1 MEAPL
6 FCEGVMQP
14 GHEAAEVRRHVRLH
28 PGSGRVHVHVPRL
41 QGSRAVRPPP
51 AHSPAQEPAS
61 SPVPA
66 PLATADAAAPEE
78 HDLVGERVEMW
89 HVFAGMP
96 RPGEISE
103 LMRAGGVHARDFDRL
118 RDPECDM
125 RSTDYVDELVRQA
138 RAGPVAV
145 AVFGIPCETWSVGP
159 RRVKRP
165 LDEPSG
171 RPPQSDERPDGLTPS
186 EAAQVGDANLMCR
199 GCCRIAIALHLRDGA
214 FVFEHPAARHILGTP
229 FYWAAKS
236 DRASIMRMPEMM
248 ALQAATGAVWVFAP
262 HCYFHDGIDGSTGP
276 QKWSMY
282 LISRNLLPFLGE
294 IRRANCH
301 PPRHTELAW
310 GVDDLGH
317 RRALGHAQYSPGLAR
332 VIADG
337 LLAFLARGPW
347 ARDTVGGELAWGHG
361 LHPDVRTAIEAAS
374 RRSLHFAS
382 HRRRIVVPPDQR
394 WCQPMPA
401 GADAAPPPADE
412 SWEWLHGRSADSDGS
427 DDETLET
434 AAVGAMRPTRSRT
447 PLPGVVALKVAYWMM
462 WLPNDDSGP
471 AGERQGLHDILR
483 WRDAAAVAMAC
494 MRAGKRCTAPATL
507 VVPAK
512 CKHPAFR
519 EILMDCR
526 NPQDCVQMRRSTRRT
541 RMPGRQMDR
550 AAYRQLADEVGWRAV
565 DADIVDQAGEGGV
578 ESRSRC
584 GFYTVLMFH
593 HAGAREQ
600 FQALD
605 DIVRKDA
612 DEKWILGPF
621 CYCPPTE
628 PFRALPRNVVLQTR
642 TRQAED
648 GTFHE
653 WQKPRGTTN
662 STAGPSGGRDTDDS
676 PNACIDSS
684 QKSMALPSAVRHAQ
698 AAGVVDA
705 FGDGAAIRGRVYSTD
720 RENAFTFL
728 MVTRVEW
735 ATQGF
740 VWDLPGGPRVEGACA
755 EAADFRGGPPAGP
768 RDAAAWR
775 RLCAAEALGDAAL
788 LPRAP
793 AVGEPPFGWWIGS
806 RCHFGGA
813 HMPQRYGRVTLP
825 VRVRIYGAQGELD
838 ERYPLPP
845 CALRIR
851 ERRRALQAAGLL
863 PLGDEQLNPRDIQ
876 SFIDDNGGSGLDDV
890 IGIPPELA
898 HIQLDLSCMGPNG
911 GRPARLDSRIA
922 SYARID
928 ILYTLR
934 VGFAIS
940 PKTQVGDRVVSLGLR
955 ICVDEHTIDC
965 PPTKRDSIVADCQ
978 RIRDQLNAP
987 AGISRQAVER
997 LTGRLGNLSQIEPA
1011 LLQVLHVGYAISA
1024 VAWAGQAA
1032 PRFVKLS
1039 LNGRRRAELERL
1051 LATAQQ
1057 LLQANRGA
1065 ALMLLD
1071 RFRLLD
1077 GDGVVVA
1084 FTDASRASTDDGAG
1098 GWAFD
1103 PADHTRLFVVSEPWP
1118 TDIKRALDASAARA
1132 ARRPAGFDAR
1142 FPMPAA
1148 ELFTCWAVVEAV
1160 REATSAT
1167 LLAAVS
1173 VGDCRPAAGAM
1184 DRETSRSAPMRTLLR
1199 AIHAGGE
1206 QWLPVWVCRE
1216 LNTDADELSHP
1227 SLIAE
1232 VIARAV
1238 EAGRRIGERWSVVHL
1253 RIPERCWA
1261 VAREAA
1267 GL

>member
-1 MEAPL
+1 MRSRCAGLRGRAQAAGVCTCTRLDSGARAP
-6 FCEGVMQP
+6 
-14 GHEAAEVRRHVRLH
+14 
-28 PGSGRVHVHVPRL
+28 SD
-41 QGSRAVRPPP
+41 P
-51 AHSPAQEPAS
+51 AHTLAQALASPAAPTETAPA
-61 SPVPA
+61 A
-66 PLATADAAAPEE
+66 AAAPEE
-78 HDLVGERVEMW
+78 RNPAEGQVEMW
-89 HVFAGMP
+89 HIFAGVP

-103 LMRAGGVHARDFDRL
+103 LMRAGGVHARDFDRV

-125 RSTDYVDELVRQA
+125 RSADYVDELVRQV
-138 RAGPVAV
+138 RAGPVAA

-159 RRVKRP
+159 ARVRRP
-165 LDEPSG
+165 PDAPSG
-171 RPPQSDERPDGLTPS
+171 RPPQSDEHPDGLTPL
-186 EAAQVGDANLMCR
+186 EAAQVGDANRMCA
-199 GCCRIAIALHLRDGA
+199 GCCRIAVALYLNDGA
-214 FVFEHPAARHILGTP
+214 FVFEHPAARHLLGTP
-229 FYWAAKS
+229 FYWEAKAN
-236 DRASIMRMPEMM
+236 RASLMRMPEMM

-262 HCYFHDGIDGSTGP
+262 HCYFHESVDGSTGP

-282 LISRNLLPFLGE
+282 LISRSLLPFMREL
-294 IRRANCH
+294 RVANCTH
-301 PPRHTELAW
+301 AKHTELAW

-317 RRALGHAQYSPGLAR
+317 GRALGHAQYSPGLAR
-332 VIADG
+332 VIAGG

-347 ARDTVGGELAWGHG
+347 ARDSVGGELAWGHG
-361 LHPDVRTAIEAAS
+361 LHPDVRSAVEAAS
-374 RRSLHFAS
+374 RKSLHFAS

-394 WCQPMPA
+394 WCQPIPA

-412 SWEWLHGRSADSDGS
+412 SWEWLHGRSVESDGS

-434 AAVGAMRPTRSRT
+434 SAIGALRPTRSRT
-447 PLPGVVALKVAYWMM
+447 PLPGVITLRVAYWML
-462 WLPNDDSGP
+462 WLPNGDSGP
-471 AGERQGLHDILR
+471 AGERQGFHDILR
-483 WRDAAAVAMAC
+483 WRDAASVAMAA
-494 MRAGKRCTAPATL
+494 MRAGKRYTPPTTL
-507 VVPAK
+507 VVPAA

-519 EILMDCR
+519 EVLMDCR
-526 NPQDCVQMRRSTRRT
+526 NPADCVPMRRATRHT

-550 AAYRQLADEVGWRAV
+550 AAYRQLAEEIGWRDV
-565 DADIVDQAGEGGV
+565 DADIIDQAGEGGI

-584 GFYTVLMFH
+584 GFHTVLMFH

-642 TRQAED
+642 TKQAED
-648 GTFHE
+648 GSFYE

-662 STAGPSGGRDTDDS
+662 STAGPAGGRDLEDS
-676 PNACIDSS
+676 PNACIDPS

-698 AAGVVDA
+698 AAGVVDG
-705 FGDGAAIRGRVYSTD
+705 FGDGKRVRGRVYSTD

-728 MVTRVEW
+728 LVTRVEW

-740 VWDLPGGPRVEGACA
+740 VWDLEGGPRVEGSCA

-768 RDAAAWR
+768 RDAAEWR
-775 RLCAAEALGDAAL
+775 RRCALEALGDPAL
-788 LPRAP
+788 LPASDQD
-793 AVGEPPFGWWIGS
+793 FGWWIGS

-813 HMPQRYGRVTLP
+813 HMPQRYGRVTHP
-825 VRVRIYGAQGELD
+825 VRVAIYGAQGALD

-845 CALRIR
+845 CALQTR

-863 PLGDEQLNPRDIQ
+863 PAGEEQLNPRDVQ

-898 HIQLDLSCMGPNG
+898 HIQLDLSSMELNG

-955 ICVDEHTIDC
+955 ICVDEHTLDC
-965 PPTKRDSIVADCQ
+965 PPTKRDSITADCQ
-978 RIRDQLNAP
+978 RIRDQLDSP
-987 AGISRQAVER
+987 GGISRQAVER

-1051 LATAQQ
+1051 LTTAQR
-1057 LLQANRGA
+1057 LLAANRGA

-1077 GDGVVVA
+1077 GEGVVVA
-1084 FTDASRASTDDGAG
+1084 FTDASRAASDDGAG

-1103 PADHTRLFVVSEPWP
+1103 PADHGTLFVVSEPWP
-1118 TDIKRALDASAARA
+1118 PDIKRALDASAARA
-1132 ARRPAGFDAR
+1132 AHRPVGFDAR

-1160 REATSAT
+1160 REATTAT
-1167 LLAAVS
+1167 LRAVVG

-1184 DRETSRSAPMRTLLR
+1184 DRETSRSAPMRPLLR
-1199 AIHAGGE
+1199 EIHAGDE
-1206 QWLPVWVCRE
+1206 QWLPVWVRRE

-1227 SLIAE
+1227 SRVAE
-1232 VIARAV
+1232 VMARAV
-1238 EAGRRIGERWSVVHL
+1238 EAGRRLGEQWSVVHL
-1253 RIPERCWA
+1253 RIPARCWA

-1267 GL
+1267 GLS